1 MQLFNIL
8 HPNMRKNIIFCF
20 TNARSTLYMP
30 GNTVPLLDELL
41 KQLPGDRVVFNNS
54 NTFCFD
60 SESFRFLAA
69 TKQGIK
75 FSEQQDR
82 EYQQSWVKSATET
95 DRFYKYIQSL
105 KTCWINT
112 NAKLIQEAE
121 TTSCLF

>member
-1 MQLFNIL
+1 
-8 HPNMRKNIIFCF
+8 
-20 TNARSTLYMP
+20 
-30 GNTVPLLDELL
+30 
-41 KQLPGDRVVFNNS
+41 VFNNS

-60 SESFRFLAA
+60 SVSFRFLAA

-105 KTCWINT
+105 KKCWINT